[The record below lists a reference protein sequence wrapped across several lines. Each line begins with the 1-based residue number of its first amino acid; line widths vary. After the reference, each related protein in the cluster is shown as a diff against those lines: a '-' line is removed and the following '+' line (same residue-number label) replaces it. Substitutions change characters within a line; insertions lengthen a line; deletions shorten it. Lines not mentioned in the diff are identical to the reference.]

1 MSDKADLKSMNLAEM
16 TEFIVSIGEKPFRA
30 KQVYQWIHEKQ
41 ADSFDEM
48 TNISKKL
55 RESLADAGY
64 LTTLKKE
71 EVQISKLDGTRKYLF
86 QLEDGNVIESV
97 LMRYKHG
104 NSVCISSQVGC
115 RMGCRFCASTLDGL
129 VRGLRPA
136 EMLDQIYQIGKDI
149 GERISNVVVMGTGEP
164 MDNFDNLL
172 RFIELLTDENGLH
185 ISQRNLTVSTCG
197 IVPRMRELADKKLQ
211 ITLALSLHASNQ
223 EKRLS
228 LMPVANKYDI
238 HEVVDACRYYF
249 DQTGR
254 RVTFEYSLVGG
265 VNDTDQDAEE
275 LCRLVK
281 GMNCHINLIPVNPIK
296 ERDYVQSNAK
306 VIVAFKNKLEKNGLA
321 VTVRREMGRD
331 IDGAC
336 GQLRKSY
343 VDSHKSEE

>member
-281 GMNCHINLIPVNPIK
+281 GMNCHINLIPVNPIMCNPMQK
-296 ERDYVQSNAK
+296 
-306 VIVAFKNKLEKNGLA
+306 
-321 VTVRREMGRD
+321 
-331 IDGAC
+331 
-336 GQLRKSY
+336 
-343 VDSHKSEE
+343 